1 MHGNVVMSLYA
12 TVATGCND
20 CNGCNRHVSD
30 EEMKST
36 ESTESTE
43 DAFPQIPMPV
53 AWSSEALNGIDMW
66 TLYDV
71 VPRCATCAIAPW
83 VMSQVSSDFCLAGGR
98 RFGYTASRSLRMALC
113 ALGCGA

>member
-36 ESTESTE
+36 ESTE

-53 AWSSEALNGIDMW
+53 AWSSEALNGIDRY
-66 TLYDV
+66 TVTPLACTAGDGFAFG
-71 VPRCATCAIAPW
+71 PR
-83 VMSQVSSDFCLAGGR
+83 LAAGLPR
-98 RFGYTASRSLRMALC
+98 AQLA
-113 ALGCGA
+113 